1 MWAEKARIPAKHFF
15 NLKKRNYS
23 RKVISELEDNK
34 GEITKEEQ
42 ILLKIE
48 NYYYYYYGRH

>member
-48 NYYYYYYGRH
+48 NYYYYYGRH